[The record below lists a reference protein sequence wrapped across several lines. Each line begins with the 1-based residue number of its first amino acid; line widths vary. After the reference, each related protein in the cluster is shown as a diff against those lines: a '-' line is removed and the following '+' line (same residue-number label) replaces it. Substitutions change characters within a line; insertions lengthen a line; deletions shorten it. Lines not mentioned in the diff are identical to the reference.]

1 MYSKPNSVNLKKK
14 MYSIILLRKKKL
26 KKKKI
31 KKFNVPTLSV
41 PHRFKITMP
50 NDIHTIAESSE
61 TESFSEKLH
70 IQEDSTLL
78 DDLFAEL
85 EKETQSSIPIEDYKL
100 IEKSIRN
107 LPKIKENLVPKPRK
121 EVIKIYDPIVIQK
134 KPTETTDGRWFN
146 MKQPEMTPEIKRDLQ
161 IIKQRS
167 ALDPKRHYKKDK
179 WEIPKYF
186 QMGTIIEGNT
196 EFYSARLKR
205 KERGKTMVEELLND
219 DNTKKYFKRKYHE
232 IQEAKTSGRKAHYK
246 KVKTARKKY

>member
-1 MYSKPNSVNLKKK
+1 
-14 MYSIILLRKKKL
+14 
-26 KKKKI
+26 
-31 KKFNVPTLSV
+31 
-41 PHRFKITMP
+41 MP
-50 NDIHTIAESSE
+50 NDIHTIPESSE
-61 TESFSEKLH
+61 TESFSERYH
-70 IQEDSTLL
+70 SQEDSTTL

-85 EKETQSSIPIEDYKL
+85 EKETQTSIPIEDYRS

-107 LPKIKENLVPKPRK
+107 LPKIKENLVSKSKK
-121 EVIKIYDPIVIQK
+121 ESIKIYDPIVVPK
-134 KPTETTDGRWFN
+134 KQTETTDARWFN

-196 EFYSARLKR
+196 EFYSARLKK

-232 IQEAKTSGRKAHYK
+232 IQETKTSGRKGHYK
-246 KVKTARKKY
+246 KVKNARKKY

>member
-1 MYSKPNSVNLKKK
+1 
-14 MYSIILLRKKKL
+14 
-26 KKKKI
+26 
-31 KKFNVPTLSV
+31 
-41 PHRFKITMP
+41 MP
-50 NDIHTIAESSE
+50 NDIHTIPESSE
-61 TESFSEKLH
+61 TESFSERYH
-70 IQEDSTLL
+70 SQEDSTTL

-85 EKETQSSIPIEDYKL
+85 EKETQTSIPIEDYRS

-107 LPKIKENLVPKPRK
+107 LPKIKENLVLKSKK
-121 EVIKIYDPIVIQK
+121 ESIKIYDPIVVPK
-134 KPTETTDGRWFN
+134 KQTETTDARWFN

-196 EFYSARLKR
+196 ELYSARLKK

-232 IQEAKTSGRKAHYK
+232 IQETKTSGRKGHYK
-246 KVKTARKKY
+246 KVKNARKKY

>member
-1 MYSKPNSVNLKKK
+1 
-14 MYSIILLRKKKL
+14 
-26 KKKKI
+26 
-31 KKFNVPTLSV
+31 
-41 PHRFKITMP
+41 MP
-50 NDIHTIAESSE
+50 NDIHTIPESSE
-61 TESFSEKLH
+61 TESFSERYH
-70 IQEDSTLL
+70 SQEDSTTL

-85 EKETQSSIPIEDYKL
+85 EKETQTSIPIEDYRS

-107 LPKIKENLVPKPRK
+107 LPKIKENLVLKSKK
-121 EVIKIYDPIVIQK
+121 ESIKIYDPIVVPK
-134 KPTETTDGRWFN
+134 KQTETTDARWFN

-196 EFYSARLKR
+196 EFYSARLKK

-232 IQEAKTSGRKAHYK
+232 IQETKTSGRKGHYK
-246 KVKTARKKY
+246 KVKNARKKY

>member
-1 MYSKPNSVNLKKK
+1 M
-14 MYSIILLRKKKL
+14 
-26 KKKKI
+26 
-31 KKFNVPTLSV
+31 
-41 PHRFKITMP
+41 
-50 NDIHTIAESSE
+50 
-61 TESFSEKLH
+61 
-70 IQEDSTLL
+70 
-78 DDLFAEL
+78 FAEL
-85 EKETQSSIPIEDYKL
+85 EKETQTSIPIEDYRS

-107 LPKIKENLVPKPRK
+107 LPKIKENLVLKSKK
-121 EVIKIYDPIVIQK
+121 ESIKIYDPIVVPK
-134 KPTETTDGRWFN
+134 KQTETTDARWFN

-196 EFYSARLKR
+196 EFYSARLKK

-232 IQEAKTSGRKAHYK
+232 IQETKTSGRKGHYK
-246 KVKTARKKY
+246 KVKNARKKY